1 MTFAP
6 PERREHSATRP
17 SATAGI
23 AGGCSLLPS
32 KTGIVSS
39 RRSENSAHAV
49 YCQGRLTMN
58 QLTKHSK
65 SVDSDGHTAPLDE
78 VTVLSLTEIEQSVTT
93 CDAFSDVSSLSS
105 ADEYNEE
112 RESVKAVHQ
121 VQDSPR
127 SIFTSYWSRTC
138 PIDLKRL
145 PLPLIVLT
153 EDLVNIQQGTN
164 EADSVNTY
172 ERVLRDH
179 EQSRPPLP
187 VLPQQQRLHRGLGNC
202 LSLPQL
208 ARAAQPAPLSSTR
221 LNLSTS
227 VLESRRRTAPPCLR
241 PRRTASDG
249 ERQQEVSS
257 SQTVRFSDTVEIM
270 EFTPPA
276 AMWAPKGWSDYFY

>member
-1 MTFAP
+1 
-6 PERREHSATRP
+6 
-17 SATAGI
+17 
-23 AGGCSLLPS
+23 
-32 KTGIVSS
+32 
-39 RRSENSAHAV
+39 
-49 YCQGRLTMN
+49 MN

-112 RESVKAVHQ
+112 KEAVKAVHH

-145 PLPLIVLT
+145 PLPLIVST
-153 EDLVNIQQGTN
+153 ADLGNTQQGSN

-172 ERVLRDH
+172 ERVLRNY

-208 ARAAQPAPLSSTR
+208 ARAVQSAPLSTTR
-221 LNLSTS
+221 LTLSTS

-241 PRRTASDG
+241 PRRTVSDD